1 MPIFSDNSLD
11 QDVKKLVFPEE
22 ENQFL
27 DRFIGVNKENQIVSV
42 VSAGSKVGT
51 GMNLKSITSVKEIN
65 VIGHKQNSKFSSVIK
80 KKIWFLSLPI
90 NIISYKFTTFITVFL
105 ILGFVLVATSLALF
119 VDLWTASPSLATILR
134 QPIQSSIIYARDG
147 KTKIYEYFKEERR
160 EFVPISRIPKIMQL
174 AVIALEDENFYKN
187 EQGIPW
193 KNMLGAMQK
202 CLLSGGDSCRG
213 GSGLSQQLV
222 KVMTNQKDN
231 SVDRKVKELITAI
244 KLNQEKNHT
253 DLLEAYLNWV
263 AFGRNAYGVEQAS
276 RAYYGRS
283 IDEKN
288 GDKYLL
294 TPPEACFLAAMI
306 QSPGKYPEG
315 IGKPDSQNWKDLL
328 DRKNSCLFKLRTLDL
343 PIDDDGTIAKWIN
356 SDVELKR
363 LQDQKAQLADSNK
376 ARELR
381 DGNKIAFVNSKI
393 EDPFPHFR
401 EYITNE
407 LKKTI
412 GEKNLYEGGF
422 RITTTLDPELQRKVE
437 KTVADSEAGLNSVYA
452 SNAGSLVLDGP
463 TGQILAMVGSL
474 DYNRNDI
481 DGKVNITTSP
491 RQPGSSI
498 KPYVYANMWSNGYSP
513 ATILKDAPIN
523 WDGYAPKNFSGNFNG
538 PVTAHYS
545 LQNSLN
551 IPAVKALLL
560 GQQEKSNSGWQS
572 DPYSRNELVLN
583 GLFNLAEKVGVNFPC
598 IPSGDGESTCNNPE
612 QAKTAYRNRC
622 FVSSA
627 LGGCELTMISHATGF
642 NTLLQEGNLHT
653 ASPFINIL
661 GKDNQGKEVDL
672 YKSYENQ
679 FYPNVNSVIDPV
691 VARQVASV
699 MSDYETRAREFG
711 ALRFNL
717 ELNDKKWRV
726 AAKTGTSN
734 GPKDFWVMG
743 GSPYYTVALWA
754 GRNDNQNMSQ
764 DASASKVTG
773 VIWHDIMESV
783 HKDKTVKNFSTEGL
797 KSVKG
802 ELLTQKQQL
811 EYNEKS
817 VLVDVKY

>member
-1 MPIFSDNSLD
+1 MKIFSEKNLD
-11 QDVKKLVFPEE
+11 QDVKMLVFPDD
-22 ENQFL
+22 ENLFL
-27 DRFIGVNKENQIVSV
+27 DRFIGVNKSNQIVQV
-42 VSAGSKVGT
+42 VSKGSKVGT
-51 GMNLKSITSVKEIN
+51 GMNLKSITSIKEIP
-65 VIGHKQNSKFSSVIK
+65 VVGHKQNSKFSSVIK

-90 NIISYKFTTFITVFL
+90 NIISYKFTTFISVFL
-105 ILGFVLVATSLALF
+105 IVGFVLVATSLALF
-119 VDLWTASPSLATILR
+119 IDLWSSSPSLATILK
-134 QPIQSSIIYARDG
+134 QPIQSSVVYARDG
-147 KTKIYEYFKEERR
+147 QTKIYEFFKEERR

-174 AVIALEDENFYKN
+174 AVISLEDENFYKN

-193 KNMLGAMQK
+193 KNMVGAMQK
-202 CLLSGGDSCRG
+202 CLVSGGDSCRG
-213 GSGLSQQLV
+213 GSGVSQQLV

-231 SVDRKVKELITAI
+231 SVDRKVKELVTAI

-263 AFGRNAYGVEQAS
+263 SFGRNAYGVEQAS

-288 GDKYLL
+288 GDKLAL
-294 TPPEACFLAAMI
+294 TPPEACFLAAII

-315 IGKPDSQNWKDLL
+315 IGKPDSQNWKELVE
-328 DRKNSCLFKLRTLDL
+328 RKNSCLFKLRTLDL
-343 PIDDDGTIAKWIN
+343 PIDDDGTIAKSIN

-363 LQDQKAQLADSNK
+363 LQDQKAQVSEISK
-376 ARELR
+376 AKELR
-381 DGNKIAFVNSKI
+381 DGNKIAFVATKV

-412 GEKNLYEGGF
+412 GEKNLYEGGLK
-422 RITTTLDPELQRKVE
+422 IITTLDPILQKKVE
-437 KTVADSEAGLNSVYA
+437 KTVADSEAGLNAVYA
-452 SNAGSLVLDGP
+452 SNAGSIVLDGP

-498 KPYVYANMWSNGYSP
+498 KPYVYASAWSNGYSP
-513 ATILKDAPIN
+513 STILKDAPIN
-523 WDGYAPKNFSGNFNG
+523 WDGYSPKNFSGNYNG
-538 PVTAHYS
+538 PVSTHYA

-551 IPAVKALLL
+551 IPAVKSLLL
-560 GQQEKSNSGWQS
+560 GTQEKSNNGWQQ
-572 DPYSRNELVLN
+572 DPFSRNELVLN
-583 GLFNLAEKVGVNFPC
+583 GFFNLAEKSGVNFPC
-598 IPSGDGESTCNNPE
+598 IPSGDGESVCSNPE
-612 QAKTAYRNRC
+612 QSKTAYRNRC

-627 LGGCELTMISHATGF
+627 LGGCEVTMISHATGF
-642 NTLLQEGNLHT
+642 NTLLQEGNLRT
-653 ASPFINIL
+653 ATPFVNIS
-661 GKDNQGKEVDL
+661 GKDNTGKEIDF
-672 YKSYENQ
+672 YRNYQSQ
-679 FYPNVNSVIDPV
+679 FYPDVDAVIDPA
-691 VARQVASV
+691 VARQTANV
-699 MSDYETRAREFG
+699 MTDYETRAREFG
-711 ALRFNL
+711 SLRFNL

-743 GSPYYTVALWA
+743 GSPYYTVGLWA

-764 DASASKVTG
+764 DSSASRVTG
-773 VIWHDIMESV
+773 SIWKEIMETV
-783 HKDKTVKNFSTEGL
+783 HKDKPVKNFSTEGL

-802 ELLTQKQQL
+802 ELLTQKQQI

-817 VLVDVKY
+817 GVVDVQY

>member
-1 MPIFSDNSLD
+1 MPIFNDSTVD
-11 QDVKKLVFPEE
+11 QDVKNLIFPEE
-22 ENQFL
+22 ENLFL
-27 DRFIGVNKENQIVSV
+27 DRFIGVNKNNQIVR
-42 VSAGSKVGT
+42 AITKGSKVET
-51 GMNLKSITSVKEIN
+51 GMNHKSITDIKEIP

-80 KKIWFLSLPI
+80 KNIRFLSLPV
-90 NIISYKFTTFITVFL
+90 NIISYKFTTFISIFL
-105 ILGFVLVATSLALF
+105 IIGFVLVATSLAIF
-119 VDLWTASPSLATILR
+119 VDLWTSSPSLATILR
-134 QPIQSSIIYARDG
+134 QPIQSSVIYARDG
-147 KTKIYEYFKEERR
+147 QTKIYEFFKEERR
-160 EFVPISRIPKIMQL
+160 EFVPITRIPKIMQL
-174 AVIALEDENFYKN
+174 AVISLEDENFYKN

-193 KNMLGAMQK
+193 KNMVGAMQK
-202 CLLSGGDSCRG
+202 CLISGGDSCRG

-222 KVMTNQKDN
+222 KVMTNQKEN
-231 SVDRKVKELITAI
+231 SIDRKVKELITAI

-263 AFGRNAYGVEQAS
+263 SFGRNAYGVEQAS

-288 GDKYLL
+288 GDKFAL

-315 IGKPDSQNWKDLL
+315 IGKPDSQNWKDLV

-356 SDVELKR
+356 SDTELKR
-363 LQDQKAQLADSNK
+363 LQDQKAVVAETTK

-381 DGNKIAFVNSKI
+381 DGNKIAFVTSKI

-401 EYITNE
+401 EYIANE

-412 GEKNLYEGGF
+412 GEKNLYEGGL
-422 RITTTLDPELQRKVE
+422 RIITTLDPNLQRKVE
-437 KTVADSEAGLNSVYA
+437 KRVADSEAGLNAVYA
-452 SNAGSLVLDGP
+452 NNAGSIIMDGP

-474 DYNRNDI
+474 DYNRDDI

-498 KPYVYANMWSNGYSP
+498 KPFVYANMWSNGYSP

-523 WDGYAPKNFSGNFNG
+523 WDGYSPKNFSGNFNG
-538 PVTAHYS
+538 PVSTHYA

-560 GQQEKSNSGWQS
+560 GTQEKSNNGWQS
-572 DPYSRNELVLN
+572 DPFSRNELVLN
-583 GLFNLAEKVGVNFPC
+583 GLFNLAEKTGLVFPC
-598 IPSGDGESTCNNPE
+598 IASGDGEKICNNPE
-612 QAKTAYRNRC
+612 QSKTAYRNRC

-627 LGGCELTMISHATGF
+627 LGGCEVTMISHTTGF
-642 NTLLQEGNLHT
+642 NTLLQEGNLRT
-653 ASPFINIL
+653 ATPFISISA
-661 GKDNQGKEVDL
+661 KDNQGKEVDL
-672 YKSYENQ
+672 YQNYQ
-679 FYPNVNSVIDPV
+679 GQYYPTVDAVIDPA
-691 VARQVASV
+691 VARQTANV
-699 MSDYETRAREFG
+699 MSDYDTRAREFG
-711 ALRFNL
+711 SLRFNL
-717 ELNDKKWRV
+717 ELDDKKWRV

-743 GSPYYTVALWA
+743 GSPYYTVGFWA

-764 DASASKVTG
+764 DSSASRVAG
-773 VIWHDIMESV
+773 AIWHDIMETV
-783 HKDKTVKNFSTEGL
+783 HKDKPVKNFSTEGL
-797 KSVKG
+797 KSVKN

-811 EYNEKS
+811 EYNQKS
-817 VLVDVKY
+817 GLVDVQY

>member
-1 MPIFSDNSLD
+1 MPIFSPNDNN
-11 QDVKKLVFPEE
+11 QEVNELVFPED
-22 ENQFL
+22 ENLFL
-27 DRFIGVNKENQIVSV
+27 DRYIGVNKDNQLVKV

-51 GMNLKSITSVKEIN
+51 GMNLKSISNIKETP

-90 NIISYKFTTFITVFL
+90 NIISYKFTTFLTLSL
-105 ILGFVLVATSLALF
+105 IIGFVLVATSLALF
-119 VDLWTASPSLATILR
+119 IDLWSSAPSLATILK
-134 QPIQSSIIYARDG
+134 QPIQSSVVYARDG
-147 KTKIYEYFKEERR
+147 TTKIYEFFKEERR
-160 EFVPISRIPKIMQL
+160 EFVPIEKIPKVMQL

-187 EQGIPW
+187 DQGIPW

-202 CLLSGGDSCRG
+202 CLLTGGDSCRG

-222 KVMTNQKDN
+222 KVMTNQKE
-231 SVDRKVKELITAI
+231 SSIDRKVKELVTAI

-263 AFGRNAYGVEQAS
+263 SFGRNAYGVEQAS

-283 IDEKN
+283 ISDKT
-288 GDKYLL
+288 GDKFSL
-294 TPPEACFLAAMI
+294 TAPEACFLAAII

-315 IGKPDSQNWKDLL
+315 IGKPDSAAWKDLV
-328 DRKNSCLFKLRTLDL
+328 DRKNTCLSKLRNLEL
-343 PIDDDGTIAKWIN
+343 PIDDEGTIGRWIN
-356 SDVELKR
+356 SENELAR
-363 LQDQKAQLADSNK
+363 LQSQKAQVAESGK
-376 ARELR
+376 AKELR
-381 DGNKIAFVNSKI
+381 ESNKIAFVNSTV

-412 GEKNLYEGGF
+412 GEKALYEGGLK
-422 RITTTLDPELQRKVE
+422 IITTLDPVVQKKAE
-437 KTVADSEAGLNSVYA
+437 KIIADSEAGLNAVYA
-452 SNAGSLVLDGP
+452 SNAGSLILDGP
-463 TGQILAMVGSL
+463 TGQILAMVGSI

-513 ATILKDAPIN
+513 ATILKDEAIN
-523 WDGYAPKNFSGNFNG
+523 WQGYEPKNFSGRFSG
-538 PVTAHYS
+538 PVSTHYA

-560 GQQEKSNSGWQS
+560 GVQEKANNGYEQ
-572 DPYSRNELVLN
+572 DAYGRNELVLN
-583 GLFNLAEKVGVNFPC
+583 GFFNLAEKVGLNFPC
-598 IPSGDGESTCNNPE
+598 IPSGDGAACDNPDT
-612 QAKTAYRNRC
+612 AKTAYRDRC

-627 LGGCELTMISHATGF
+627 LGGCETTMLSHTTGF
-642 NTLLQEGNLHT
+642 NTLLQEGNLRT
-653 ASPFINIL
+653 ATPFLSIV
-661 GKDNQGKEVDL
+661 GKDSSNQEKEI
-672 YKSYENQ
+672 YSGYENQ
-679 FYPNVNSVIDPV
+679 YYPKVDAVMDPN
-691 VARQVASV
+691 VARQVANV
-699 MSDYETRAREFG
+699 MTDYETRAREFG
-711 ALRFNL
+711 SLRFNL

-743 GSPYYTVALWA
+743 GSPYYTVGLWA

-764 DASASKVTG
+764 DSSASKVTG
-773 VIWHDIMESV
+773 SIWHDIMESL
-783 HKDKTVKNFSTEGL
+783 HAGKEVKNFSTEGL
-797 KSVKG
+797 QSVKN
-802 ELLTQKQQL
+802 ELLTPLQRQEINSKGG
-811 EYNEKS
+811 
-817 VLVDVKY
+817 VVDVKY

>member
-1 MPIFSDNSLD
+1 MPIFSDNTID
-11 QDVKKLVFPEE
+11 QDVKMLVFPEE
-22 ENQFL
+22 ENLFL
-27 DRFIGVNKENQIVSV
+27 DRFIGVKKENQIVRV

-51 GMNLKSITSVKEIN
+51 GMNLKSITSVKEIP
-65 VIGHKQNSKFSSVIK
+65 VVGHKQNSKFSAEIK

-90 NIISYKFTTFITVFL
+90 NIISYKFTTFISVFL
-105 ILGFVLVATSLALF
+105 IIGFVLVATSLALF
-119 VDLWTASPSLATILR
+119 IDLWTGSPSLATILK
-134 QPIQSSIIYARDG
+134 QPIQSSVVYARDG
-147 KTKIYEYFKEERR
+147 QTKIYEFFKEERR

-174 AVIALEDENFYKN
+174 AVISLEDENFYKN

-193 KNMLGAMQK
+193 KNMVGAMQK
-202 CLLSGGDSCRG
+202 CLISGGDSCRG

-263 AFGRNAYGVEQAS
+263 SFGRNAYGAEQAS
-276 RAYYGRS
+276 RAYFGRS

-288 GDKYLL
+288 GDKFAL

-315 IGKPDSQNWKDLL
+315 IGKPDSQAWKDLL
-328 DRKNSCLFKLRTLDL
+328 ERKNSCLYKLRTLDL
-343 PIDDDGTIAKWIN
+343 PVDDDGTIAKWIS
-356 SDVELKR
+356 SDTELKR
-363 LQDQKAQLADSNK
+363 LQDQKAQVAENSRAK
-376 ARELR
+376 ELR
-381 DGNKIAFVNSKI
+381 DGNKIAFVTSRI

-412 GEKNLYEGGF
+412 GEKNLYEGGLK
-422 RITTTLDPELQRKVE
+422 IITTLDPVLQKKVE
-437 KTVADSEAGLNSVYA
+437 KTIADSEAGLNSVYA
-452 SNAGSLVLDGP
+452 SNAGSIVMDGP
-463 TGQILAMVGSL
+463 TGQILAMVGSI

-498 KPYVYANMWSNGYSP
+498 KPFVYASMWSNGYSP
-513 ATILKDAPIN
+513 STILKDAPIN
-523 WDGYAPKNFSGNFNG
+523 WEGYAPKNFSGNFNG
-538 PVTAHYS
+538 PVSTHYA

-560 GQQEKSNSGWQS
+560 GTQEKSNNGWQA
-572 DPYSRNELVLN
+572 DPFSRNEMVLN
-583 GLFNLAEKVGVNFPC
+583 GLFNLAEKSGLNFPC
-598 IPSGDGESTCNNPE
+598 IPSGDGASVCNNPE
-612 QAKTAYRNRC
+612 QSKTAYRNRC

-627 LGGCELTMISHATGF
+627 LGGCEVTMISHATGF
-642 NTLLQEGNLHT
+642 NTLLQEGNLRT
-653 ASPFINIL
+653 ATPFVSII
-661 GKDNQGKEVDL
+661 GKNNVGTEVDF
-672 YKSYENQ
+672 YQSYQGQ
-679 FYPNVNSVIDPV
+679 FYPDVNAVIDPA
-691 VARQVASV
+691 VARQTANV
-699 MSDYETRAREFG
+699 MSDYDTRAREFG
-711 ALRFNL
+711 NLRFNL

-743 GSPYYTVALWA
+743 GSPYYTVGLWA

-764 DASASKVTG
+764 DASASRVTG
-773 VIWHDIMESV
+773 SIWHDIMETV
-783 HKDKTVKNFSTEGL
+783 HKDKPVKNFSTEGL

-802 ELLTQKQQL
+802 ELLTQKQQI
-811 EYNEKS
+811 EYDQKS
-817 VLVDVKY
+817 GLVDVQY